1 MNKIRRG
8 DEVVVLCGR
17 DKGRR
22 GIVQKV
28 LPDANGKPA
37 RVVVEGIN
45 LLTHFDRPNPQK
57 NQPGGIVKKEAPLHA
72 SNVALVGADGK
83 PIRVKIR
90 TDEKGKRA
98 RFSPDGKEIKA
109 KQ

>member
-22 GIVQKV
+22 GVVRQV
-28 LPDANGKPA
+28 LPDACGKPA
-37 RVVVEGIN
+37 RVVVDGVN

-57 NQPGGIVKKEAPLHA
+57 NLPGGVVKKESPLHA

-83 PIRVKIR
+83 AVRVKIR
-90 TDEKGKRA
+90 KGEKSKRA
-98 RFSPDGKEIKA
+98 RFAPDGKEIKA
-109 KQ
+109 N